1 MGSTWVKRKNIST
14 DGILLEDGGYKVL
27 YQVKKKIRKERAEH
41 RLRPSNR
48 YGKL

>member
-27 YQVKKKIRKERAEH
+27 YQVKKIRKERAEH

>member
-27 YQVKKKIRKERAEH
+27 YQVKK
-41 RLRPSNR
+41 
-48 YGKL
+48 

>member
-27 YQVKKKIRKERAEH
+27 YQVKKNKKGEGGA
-41 RLRPSNR
+41 
-48 YGKL
+48 